1 MPTISG
7 HCLDYTVSKS
17 YNRAMSYIPTG
28 YGNITINN
36 PITAA
41 TSYTPLWTTSA
52 TMPNA
57 MSVGQSGRVELKGAD
72 ADITI
77 NGVSL
82 SATLKLIQ
90 DRLGLLVPNPELEG
104 QFDELRALSEQ
115 YRKLEAECREKMRVW
130 NTLRDK
136 TF

>member
-1 MPTISG
+1 
-7 HCLDYTVSKS
+7 
-17 YNRAMSYIPTG
+17 MSYYINPSTYTSA
-28 YGNITINN
+28 YGNVTINAASTSATTYTWN
-36 PITAA
+36 PGVVG
-41 TSYTPLWTTSA
+41 A

-57 MSVGQSGRVELKGAD
+57 MSVNPSGRVDLKGD
-72 ADITI
+72 NADITI

-82 SATLKLIQ
+82 NATLKLIQ

-130 NTLRDK
+130 NTLKDK
-136 TF
+136 NI

>member
-1 MPTISG
+1 
-7 HCLDYTVSKS
+7 
-17 YNRAMSYIPTG
+17 MSYYINPSTYSTA
-28 YGNITINN
+28 YGNVTIN
-36 PITAA
+36 AA
-41 TSYTPLWTTSA
+41 STSATTYTPVWTTSA

-57 MSVGQSGRVELKGAD
+57 MSVNQSGRVDLKGAN

-82 SATLKLIQ
+82 NATLKLIQ

-115 YRKLEAECREKMRVW
+115 YQKLEAECREKMRVW
-130 NTLRDK
+130 NTLKDK
-136 TF
+136 NI

>member
-1 MPTISG
+1 
-7 HCLDYTVSKS
+7 
-17 YNRAMSYIPTG
+17 MSYYINPSTYATS

-36 PITAA
+36 AVTAA
-41 TSYTPLWTTSA
+41 TAATTYTPIWTTAA

-57 MSVGQSGRVELKGAD
+57 MSVGQSGRVDLKGAD

-82 SATLKLIQ
+82 AATLKLIQ
-90 DRLGLLVPNPELEG
+90 DRLGLLVPNLELEG

-115 YRKLEAECREKMRVW
+115 YQKLEAECREKMRVW
-130 NTLRDK
+130 NTLKDENI
-136 TF
+136 

>member
-1 MPTISG
+1 
-7 HCLDYTVSKS
+7 
-17 YNRAMSYIPTG
+17 MSYYINPSTYTSA
-28 YGNITINN
+28 YGNVTIN
-36 PITAA
+36 AA
-41 TSYTPLWTTSA
+41 STSATTYTPIWNTGV

-57 MSVGQSGRVELKGAD
+57 MSVNQSGRVDLKGD
-72 ADITI
+72 NADITI

-115 YRKLEAECREKMRVW
+115 YKKLEAECREKMRVW
-130 NTLRDK
+130 NTLK
-136 TF
+136 NKNI

>member
-1 MPTISG
+1 
-7 HCLDYTVSKS
+7 
-17 YNRAMSYIPTG
+17 MSYYINPSAYSQP
-28 YGNITINN
+28 YGNVTINAASTSATTYTWN
-36 PITAA
+36 PGVVG
-41 TSYTPLWTTSA
+41 A

-57 MSVGQSGRVELKGAD
+57 MSVNPSGRVDLKGD
-72 ADITI
+72 NADITI

-82 SATLKLIQ
+82 NATLKLIQ

-130 NTLRDK
+130 NTLKDK
-136 TF
+136 NI

>member
-1 MPTISG
+1 
-7 HCLDYTVSKS
+7 
-17 YNRAMSYIPTG
+17 MSYYINPSTYSSP
-28 YGNITINN
+28 YGNITIT
-36 PITAA
+36 PA
-41 TSYTPLWTTSA
+41 TTSATTFAPTWTTSA

-57 MSVGQSGRVELKGAD
+57 MSVNQSGRVDLKGD
-72 ADITI
+72 NADITI

-115 YRKLEAECREKMRVW
+115 YKKLEAECREKMRVW
-130 NTLRDK
+130 NTLKDRNI
-136 TF
+136 